1 MLVGLTVT
9 LFSEKMLI
17 STRFIHG
24 FMPNSIKKSVMVST
38 LIALMVLQLFMDFL
52 STKNLRKYVLHNVK
66 KEKENM
72 HLVYFC
78 PFFIGRI
85 TTYKYN
91 SYIPRYIRME
101 FMCLVCLPYLQFQL
115 FLFTSKTKFPIVH
128 TYIEWRYV
136 RLQQNICIQKWQ
148 LFFSK
153 QTYSSSTT
161 IIVFFSILFF
171 LSFSACSQLCVKNEA
186 EDRCIG

>member
-1 MLVGLTVT
+1 MQ
-9 LFSEKMLI
+9 S
-17 STRFIHG
+17 SNRPFI
-24 FMPNSIKKSVMVST
+24 V
-38 LIALMVLQLFMDFL
+38 LMVLQLFMDFL

-85 TTYKYN
+85 
-91 SYIPRYIRME
+91 PRYIRME
-101 FMCLVCLPYLQFQL
+101 FVRLVCLLYLQFQL

-128 TYIEWRYV
+128 TYKEWRYV

-161 IIVFFSILFF
+161 IIVFFCLFF
-171 LSFSACSQLCVKNEA
+171 SFFLFQHVLSVKNEA